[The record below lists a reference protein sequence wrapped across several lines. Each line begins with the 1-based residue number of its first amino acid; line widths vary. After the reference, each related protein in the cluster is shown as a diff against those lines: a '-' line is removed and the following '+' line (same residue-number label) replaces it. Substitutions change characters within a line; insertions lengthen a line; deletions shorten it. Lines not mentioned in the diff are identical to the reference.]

1 MSHSI
6 FSLLQYGTQY
16 LKKKGVETA
25 RLDAEL
31 ILSHLLSKE
40 RVYLYAHPE
49 QLIDADTKE
58 SFIALIKERA
68 ARFPLAY
75 VIGRKEFFGRD
86 FSVEKGVFCPRPE
99 TELLIEEYLKTFGN
113 RRNLKT
119 CEIGT
124 GTGAISITIA
134 LEHPFSTLFACDIS
148 KKAINLTKKNI
159 NRYALSDRVFICY
172 SNLLASFKKGLFHCI
187 VSNPPYLSKEDYLQA
202 EPEVRKEPVKA
213 LMSKNRGL
221 FAIKKIIRTSKE
233 YLSDGGYLFIEI
245 GDGQGEEVA
254 NYANKNGFVSEIIF
268 DLAGKERIL
277 KAKLK

>member
-16 LKKKGVETA
+16 LKKRGVETA
-25 RLDAEL
+25 KLDSEL

-49 QLIDADTKE
+49 QVLDADIKK
-58 SFIALIKERA
+58 SFIRLIKERSE
-68 ARFPLAY
+68 RFPLAY
-75 VIGRKEFFGRD
+75 IIGRKEFFGRD
-86 FSVEKGVFCPRPE
+86 FYVEKGVFCPRPE

-113 RRNLKT
+113 SRNLKV

-134 LEHPFSTLFACDIS
+134 LEHPFSKIFACDIS
-148 KKAINLTKKNI
+148 EKAINLAKKNI
-159 NRYALSDRVFICY
+159 NRYGLNDKVFICY
-172 SNLLASFKKGLFHCI
+172 SDLLASFEKGVFHCI
-187 VSNPPYLSKEDYLQA
+187 VTNPPYLSKEDYLQA
-202 EPEVRKEPVKA
+202 EPEVRKEPVRA

-221 FAIKKIIRTSKE
+221 FAIKKIIRTAKE
-233 YLSDGGYLFIEI
+233 YLSDGGCLLIEI
-245 GDGQGEEVA
+245 GHGQGDEVA
-254 NYANKNGFVSEIIF
+254 NYATKNGFASEIIF